1 MHIILVTKK
10 KFNHMFQLGAGAG
23 AEICPEPEKSKMT
36 GSGNPHF
43 FTLQVSFVKWLSSIQ
58 FINVH
63 GGLNRECC
71 TAVRN
76 RRCHTAYCRHYT
88 V

>member
-23 AEICPEPEKSKMT
+23 AEICPEPEPEKSKMT
-36 GSGNPHF
+36 GSGNPD
-43 FTLQVSFVKWLSSIQ
+43 I
-58 FINVH
+58 IN
-63 GGLNRECC
+63 
-71 TAVRN
+71 
-76 RRCHTAYCRHYT
+76 T